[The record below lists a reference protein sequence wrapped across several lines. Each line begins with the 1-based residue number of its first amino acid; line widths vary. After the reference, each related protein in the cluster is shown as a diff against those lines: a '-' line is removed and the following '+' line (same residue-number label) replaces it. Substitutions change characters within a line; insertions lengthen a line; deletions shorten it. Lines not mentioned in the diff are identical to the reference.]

1 MRRYWKKRDVRIFY
15 VHLKDWNWSQNTTC
29 VWSLLLLVAVYF
41 FELKLVMLV
50 IKSVKLMH
58 TKWRCFITS
67 DICFCKSYRYS
78 ISKSRILYYFPLNFK
93 YCIYHSN
100 PLPFC
105 FISSRFDFEKF
116 VAALSDVI
124 HGLEERLQQWSE
136 YEGSFDRLLVWL
148 SESETALKNY
158 APRSTLEEKQEQLE
172 KYKVYSNK
180 KIIVTV
186 LSVK

>member
-1 MRRYWKKRDVRIFY
+1 MCMITTFVGGCIFF
-15 VHLKDWNWSQNTTC
+15 D
-29 VWSLLLLVAVYF
+29 
-41 FELKLVMLV
+41 LKLVMLD
-50 IKSVKLMH
+50 IKSVKLIR
-58 TKWRCFITS
+58 TKWKCFITS
-67 DICFCKSYRYS
+67 DICFYKSHRYNS
-78 ISKSRILYYFPLNFK
+78 LKSRSLYYFPLDFN

-100 PLPFC
+100 PLPVC

-148 SESETALKNY
+148 SESETSLKNY

-172 KYKVYSNK
+172 KYKVHSNK

>member
-1 MRRYWKKRDVRIFY
+1 LYCVLFY
-15 VHLKDWNWSQNTTC
+15 SYPVSC
-29 VWSLLLLVAVYF
+29 
-41 FELKLVMLV
+41 
-50 IKSVKLMH
+50 
-58 TKWRCFITS
+58 CFV
-67 DICFCKSYRYS
+67 
-78 ISKSRILYYFPLNFK
+78 
-93 YCIYHSN
+93 
-100 PLPFC
+100 
-105 FISSRFDFEKF
+105 SSRFDFEKF

-172 KYKVYSNK
+172 KYKVHSDK

-186 LSVK
+186 LFVK

>member
-1 MRRYWKKRDVRIFY
+1 MY
-15 VHLKDWNWSQNTTC
+15 
-29 VWSLLLLVAVYF
+29 
-41 FELKLVMLV
+41 
-50 IKSVKLMH
+50 
-58 TKWRCFITS
+58 CFT
-67 DICFCKSYRYS
+67 
-78 ISKSRILYYFPLNFK
+78 LNFK

-172 KYKVYSNK
+172 KYKVHSNK